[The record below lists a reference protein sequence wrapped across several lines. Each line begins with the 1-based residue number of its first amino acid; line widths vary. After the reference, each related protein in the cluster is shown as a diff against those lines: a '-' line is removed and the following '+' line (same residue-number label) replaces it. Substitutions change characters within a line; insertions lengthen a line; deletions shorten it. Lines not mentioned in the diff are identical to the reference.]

1 MKSILG
7 VDLSQNMVDV
17 YNRKVWQ
24 QGISKDEMEAICLEL
39 KEGSDNQDDQLNG
52 RKFDFIIVRP
62 GGFIFFKKK
71 VISPY

>member
-1 MKSILG
+1 

-24 QGISKDEMEAICLEL
+24 QGISKDVMEAICLEL
-39 KEGSDNQDDQLNG
+39 KEGQGDQLNG